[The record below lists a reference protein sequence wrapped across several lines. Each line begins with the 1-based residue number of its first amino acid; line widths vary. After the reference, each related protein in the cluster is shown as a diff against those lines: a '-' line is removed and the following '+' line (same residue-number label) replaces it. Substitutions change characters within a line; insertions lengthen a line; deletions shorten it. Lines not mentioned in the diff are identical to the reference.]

1 MEDLSL
7 RNSDLLDGLRHLH
20 LVLLGL
26 DFATVYTLVFWTHL
40 FGWGCFMD
48 FLQGG
53 KEPMYRVYLGGL
65 DFGFV

>member
-26 DFATVYTLVFWTHL
+26 DFAIGCTLVLSTYL
-40 FGWGCFMD
+40 FDWGCFIGLLVD
-48 FLQGG
+48 KGKNLCFGHNFLLKG
-53 KEPMYRVYLGGL
+53 E
-65 DFGFV
+65 